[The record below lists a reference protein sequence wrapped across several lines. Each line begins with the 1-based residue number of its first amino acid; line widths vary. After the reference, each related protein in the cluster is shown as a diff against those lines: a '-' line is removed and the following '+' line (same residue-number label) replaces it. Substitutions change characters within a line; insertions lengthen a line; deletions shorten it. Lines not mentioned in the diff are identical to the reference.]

1 MYTLNTKER
10 QRFLSDSWMPVKSL
24 TTDDGSPQ
32 WLVQQGAVDGA
43 IDVILVDNGGSN
55 YTNTS
60 NITVAITGD
69 GTGAVAIASINTSSN
84 VVSNVVVTSRGTGY
98 TFATATISGGGGTG
112 AILRPILSPEGG
124 HGSNPVYELGASNVM
139 IDALIKGSENGSLV
153 AQNDYRQISIIKDP
167 LIYGS
172 SNVYSNAYFSQTLTL
187 AVAGAGPE
195 YITDEYVFQ
204 GGTLE
209 ESTFSGRVFYWDS
222 SNSIMELTE
231 YTGNPTSSA
240 LNGQISGAYKYINS
254 TINPDLKNRSGEILY
269 IDNIEPIT
277 RSSDQT
283 ENIRIV
289 IKY

>member
-1 MYTLNTKER
+1 
-10 QRFLSDSWMPVKSL
+10 
-24 TTDDGSPQ
+24 
-32 WLVQQGAVDGA
+32 
-43 IDVILVDNGGSN
+43 
-55 YTNTS
+55 
-60 NITVAITGD
+60 
-69 GTGAVAIASINTSSN
+69 
-84 VVSNVVVTSRGTGY
+84 
-98 TFATATISGGGGTG
+98 
-112 AILRPILSPEGG
+112 
-124 HGSNPVYELGASNVM
+124 
-139 IDALIKGSENGSLV
+139 
-153 AQNDYRQISIIKDP
+153 

-222 SNSIMELTE
+222 ANSIMELTE
-231 YTGNPTSSA
+231 YTGNPTSAA

-269 IDNIEPIT
+269 IDNVEPIT

-289 IKY
+289 IRY